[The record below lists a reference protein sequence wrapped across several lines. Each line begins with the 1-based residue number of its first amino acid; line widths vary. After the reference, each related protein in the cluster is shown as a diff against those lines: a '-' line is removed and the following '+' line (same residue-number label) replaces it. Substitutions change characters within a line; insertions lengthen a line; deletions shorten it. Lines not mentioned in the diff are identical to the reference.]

1 MRCLVCSFLW
11 SRTKTD
17 AKTPESSNKNAVDR
31 FSPRRTY
38 KTNIR
43 SDRGPLYSPDVIIKD
58 IFPKFT
64 EHCG

>member
-43 SDRGPLYSPDVIIKD
+43 SDRGPLYSPDV
-58 IFPKFT
+58 
-64 EHCG
+64 